1 VTLTAGARLGPY
13 EVATLIGAG
22 GMGEVYRATD
32 TNLGRQVA
40 VKVLPD
46 TFAQDPERAARFE
59 REAKTLASLNHP
71 NIAAIYGLERSGGM
85 SALVMELVEGATLA
99 DRISQGAMPVDEALT
114 IAKQI
119 AEGLEAAHEQG
130 VIHRDLKP
138 ANIKLRPDGTVKIL
152 DFGLAKAFT
161 TESAGPSSRS
171 MANSPTLTSPVGMTG
186 VGIILGTAAYMAPEQ
201 AKGRAVDKRS
211 DVWAFG
217 CVLYEMLTG
226 TRAFDGDDI
235 ADALANVLKSEPDW
249 TRLPAG
255 TPPAVQRLL
264 RRCLRK
270 DPKLRVPDISV
281 ARFEIEDVLAGLG
294 DRPEPAPTPQQRF
307 PSKRLLAA
315 GAAGILAT
323 ATGIGSTWL
332 WLRPDPAPLTQL
344 TIQRPDGAPMGTG
357 SLATDLDISPDG
369 RKVVYVVGDSQQA
382 RSQFFVQQLDRI
394 EPLALANIGNPLHP
408 AFSPDGR
415 WIGYFDLQTRSIM
428 KVPAAG
434 GPPTRIAPYTG
445 APRGL
450 SWGDDDSIV
459 FATVGSG
466 LMRVPAAGG
475 TPEPI
480 TTPKGSVE
488 ESEHW
493 FPHYL
498 PGARGVLFTVTPG
511 QPASAEELQT
521 AVLDLRT
528 REYRVIVPGAS
539 SARYVRS
546 GHVVYATGET
556 LRAARFDLENL
567 EVRGEGMPVVERVA
581 TKASGAA
588 SVGVS
593 ATGTLAYLRGAAGVV
608 SERTLVWIDR
618 QGREEPIAGAPVRAY
633 VYPRLSRDGTRVALD
648 IRDRG
653 GDTWVLHLNRQS
665 PTLQQITFDPGPN
678 RGVAWNHDA
687 TRIAFSI
694 QRDGTEGI
702 YWQSADGTGTPVR
715 LTEGKRPQL
724 PLGFTPDGNYLLFME
739 PERPPWDIYLVGLAD
754 RKIQPLL
761 TEPKF
766 SELNGEVSPN
776 GRWLAYQSNE
786 SGSDEVYV
794 RSFPNV
800 DDQKRLV
807 SSGGGTRP
815 TWSANGKELFYF
827 TPPDTIMAV
836 PVTTN
841 GVTFA
846 FDNPAVAV
854 KANLAAGL
862 PNGRTYAVSADG
874 KRFLVIKNAAQ
885 GPTISPQLVIN
896 LNWVDELKRL
906 VP

>member
-1 VTLTAGARLGPY
+1 MCVSVALSYNQALPVTLAAGARLGAY
-13 EVATLIGAG
+13 EVATLIGVG

-434 GPPTRIAPYTG
+434 GPPTRIAPYSG

-459 FATVGSG
+459 FATLGSG
-466 LMRVPAAGG
+466 LMRVPAESG

-493 FPHYL
+493 FPQYL
-498 PGARGVLFTVTPG
+498 PGARGVLFTTTPSG
-511 QPASAEELQT
+511 SATPEAQQT

-528 REYRVIVPGAS
+528 REYRVIIPGSS

-546 GHVVYATGET
+546 GHLVYATGET
-556 LRAARFDLENL
+556 LRAARFDLERL

-581 TKASGAA
+581 TKVSGAA

-593 ATGTLAYLRGAAGVV
+593 LTGTLAYLRGVATVA
-608 SERTLVWIDR
+608 SERTLAWIDR
-618 QGREEPIAGAPVRAY
+618 QGREEPILGVPVRAY
-633 VYPRLSRDGTRVALD
+633 VYPRLSPDGIRVALD
-648 IRDRG
+648 IRDREN
-653 GDTWVLHLNRQS
+653 DTWVLDLNRQT
-665 PTLQQITFDPGPN
+665 PTLQQLTFDPGMN
-678 RGVAWNHDA
+678 RGVAWSHNGTH
-687 TRIAFSI
+687 IAFSI
-694 QRDGTEGI
+694 QRDGTENI
-702 YWQSADGTGTPVR
+702 YWQSADGTGRPER
-715 LTEGKRPQL
+715 LTEGKRAQL
-724 PLGFTPDGNYLLFME
+724 PTGFTHDGKYLLFME
-739 PERPPWDIYLVGLAD
+739 PATPPYDINMVGLAD
-754 RKIQPLL
+754 GKIQPLL
-761 TEPKF
+761 SSPKF
-766 SELNGEVSPN
+766 NEMNGEVSPN
-776 GRWLAYQSNE
+776 GRWLAYQRRDLRPSVSERRWRGKVAGVLRRRHKARLVRKREGALLLHAAGHDHGGPGE
-786 SGSDEVYV
+786 SGLSDI
-794 RSFPNV
+794 
-800 DDQKRLV
+800 RL
-807 SSGGGTRP
+807 
-815 TWSANGKELFYF
+815 
-827 TPPDTIMAV
+827 
-836 PVTTN
+836 
-841 GVTFA
+841 
-846 FDNPAVAV
+846 
-854 KANLAAGL
+854 
-862 PNGRTYAVSADG
+862 
-874 KRFLVIKNAAQ
+874 
-885 GPTISPQLVIN
+885 
-896 LNWVDELKRL
+896 
-906 VP
+906 